1 MEKYSKN
8 FKLKVIKYYLEKK
21 EGYLK
26 VAEHF
31 KVSDSTVLQ
40 WVRKYKAN
48 GEKGLETRKRKN
60 YDGDFKKEVI
70 EYMHKNH
77 LSYLETVIHFNLG
90 STNVPSEWDK
100 IYKRKGAEALYHRKP
115 YKIRKNRKRKNSKRN
130 VKIKKV

>member
-1 MEKYSKN
+1 MEKYSKE

-48 GEKGLETRKRKN
+48 GEKGLETRKKKN

-70 EYMHKNH
+70 EYMHEHH

-90 STNVPSEWDK
+90 STNVPSEWEK
-100 IYKRKGAEALYHRKP
+100 IYKRKGIEGLYHRKP
-115 YKIRKNRKRKNSKRN
+115 YRTRKVRKRKTKKR
-130 VKIKKV
+130 KQ